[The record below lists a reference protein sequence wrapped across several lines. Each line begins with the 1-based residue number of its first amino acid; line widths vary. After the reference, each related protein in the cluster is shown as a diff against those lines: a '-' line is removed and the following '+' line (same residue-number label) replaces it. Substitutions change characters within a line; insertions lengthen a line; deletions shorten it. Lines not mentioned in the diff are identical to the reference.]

1 MPDKERQYREM
12 LRLST
17 VGITVSLAVMLGAGG
32 GLWLDNRYET
42 TPLYTLIGFVIGVA
56 AAVRELLRALKGR

>member
-1 MPDKERQYREM
+1 VPDKGRQYREM

-42 TPLYTLIGFVIGVA
+42 SPLFTLIGFVIGVA